1 LLQANEFMQKN
12 RYILTLSCP
21 DIAGIVAAV
30 SGFLRDNGGFIL
42 ESAQFGDPYSG
53 RFFMRTYFSAA
64 KPAQDLERKF
74 ATIAGHFKM
83 DWRLYDTAVKPRV
96 LLMVSKQGH
105 CFNDIL
111 HRYSTGNLQ
120 IEIPAVVSN
129 HKDLAKMA
137 EWYEIPFHYLP
148 LENLPPPLRG
158 RAGVGGHGHTEELEN
173 ASTPPPNPLPQGEGG
188 SKKLQEKAI
197 LALTEDLKIDL
208 IVLARYMQI
217 LSSGVAEAWRG
228 RAINIH
234 HSFLPSFKGA
244 KPYHQAY
251 ERGVKIIGATA
262 HYITS
267 DLDEGPIIDQEITR
281 VDHTHTPEDLRAL
294 GQDIENQV
302 LARAVKL
309 HIEHRVLLNGNKT
322 VIFR

>member
-1 LLQANEFMQKN
+1 MQKN

-30 SGFLRDNGGFIL
+30 SGFLRDNGGFII

-64 KPAQDLERKF
+64 KPAKDLERKF
-74 ATIAGHFKM
+74 ITIAEHFKM
-83 DWRLYDTAVKPRV
+83 DWRLYDTEVKPRV

-148 LENLPPPLRG
+148 VDSGNK
-158 RAGVGGHGHTEELEN
+158 A
-173 ASTPPPNPLPQGEGG
+173 
-188 SKKLQEKAI
+188 KQETKI
-197 LALTEDLKIDL
+197 LKTAEDLKIDL

-217 LSSGVAEAWRG
+217 LSSNVAEAWRG

-262 HYITS
+262 HYITG